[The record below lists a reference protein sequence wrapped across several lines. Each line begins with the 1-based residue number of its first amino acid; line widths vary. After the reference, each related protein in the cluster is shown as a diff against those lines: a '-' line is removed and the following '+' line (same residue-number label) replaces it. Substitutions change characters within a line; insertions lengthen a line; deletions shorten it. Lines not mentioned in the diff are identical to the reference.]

1 MRLALIATAL
11 FVVYL
16 LCLGWLG
23 HYLTKPVLLALLFAM
38 PGLSP
43 LAAIAGA
50 VAATLIVAVV
60 FEGLLNVVLPLG
72 IFSLILFG

>member
-1 MRLALIATAL
+1 
-11 FVVYL
+11 
-16 LCLGWLG
+16 
-23 HYLTKPVLLALLFAM
+23 M

-60 FEGLLNVVLPLG
+60 FEGPLNAVLPLG
-72 IFSLILFG
+72 IFSFTLFG